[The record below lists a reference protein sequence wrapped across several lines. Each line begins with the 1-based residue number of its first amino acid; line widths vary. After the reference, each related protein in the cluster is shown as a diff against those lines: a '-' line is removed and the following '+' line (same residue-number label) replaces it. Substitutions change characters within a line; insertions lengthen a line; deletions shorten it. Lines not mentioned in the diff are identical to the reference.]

1 MFRLLG
7 LAFGSVL
14 FMAVI
19 ALALGSRSHQ
29 PPASAAKAA
38 VGKKH
43 AGGLSDDFELTRD
56 ASGRFHLDAEI
67 NGEQARFLLDT
78 GADGVALTLED
89 AERLGVP
96 VDADNLQPI
105 AQTASGVGYGAAV
118 RIDRITIAGQ
128 EFRDVDALVI
138 EGLTVNL
145 LGRSLIAR
153 LGTLEMKGERMV
165 IRRS

>member
-29 PPASAAKAA
+29 PPTSAAKAA

-56 ASGRFHLDAEI
+56 ASGRFHLDA
-67 NGEQARFLLDT
+67 
-78 GADGVALTLED
+78 
-89 AERLGVP
+89 
-96 VDADNLQPI
+96 
-105 AQTASGVGYGAAV
+105 
-118 RIDRITIAGQ
+118 
-128 EFRDVDALVI
+128 
-138 EGLTVNL
+138 
-145 LGRSLIAR
+145 
-153 LGTLEMKGERMV
+153 
-165 IRRS
+165 

>member
-1 MFRLLG
+1 MIRLLG

-14 FMAVI
+14 LMAVI
-19 ALALGSRSHQ
+19 ALGLSGKSDP
-29 PPASAAKAA
+29 PPAAAQKVAA
-38 VGKKH
+38 GKSH
-43 AGGLSDDFELTRD
+43 AGGLSDDLELVRD
-56 ASGRFHLDAEI
+56 ASGRFHIDAEI
-67 NGEQARFLLDT
+67 NGEDTRFLLDT
-78 GADGVALTLED
+78 GADIVALTLDD
-89 AERLGVP
+89 AERLGVQ
-96 VDADNLQPI
+96 VDTDNLQPV

-138 EGLTVNL
+138 EGLPVNL

-153 LGTLEMKGERMV
+153 LGTLVMQGERMV